1 MDAKKIIG
9 VTLVVAVIVVFGFVL
24 VQQMSDM
31 SPSPNPGQPLT
42 VVPQNGQPVRPGL
55 SEDAQDAPLPDTRK
69 PATIDAIV
77 LDISGEAEIDNSV
90 LANEISGES
99 SIIED
104 EGSSLNEVSQFYDEN
119 SL

>member
-1 MDAKKIIG
+1 EMD
-9 VTLVVAVIVVFGFVL
+9 
-24 VQQMSDM
+24 D
-31 SPSPNPGQPLT
+31 
-42 VVPQNGQPVRPGL
+42 
-55 SEDAQDAPLPDTRK
+55 
-69 PATIDAIV
+69 
-77 LDISGEAEIDNSV
+77 SV